1 MCIIFFAAVAVGCF
15 RMAAIPLL
23 RGIMSK
29 MTPPHKQGISYISKC
44 KKNTYVYFNFKVKL
58 FMLNG
63 VLHH

>member
-1 MCIIFFAAVAVGCF
+1 MLTALLINWNSPHVYFFQAVAVGCF

-44 KKNTYVYFNFKVKL
+44 KKKCVCIL
-58 FMLNG
+58 Q
-63 VLHH
+63 